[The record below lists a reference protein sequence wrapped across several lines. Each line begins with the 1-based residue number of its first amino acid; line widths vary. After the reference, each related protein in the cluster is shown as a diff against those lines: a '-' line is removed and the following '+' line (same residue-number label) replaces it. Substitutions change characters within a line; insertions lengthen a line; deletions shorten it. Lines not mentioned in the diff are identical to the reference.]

1 MEIAEKITLSTS
13 IFWVI
18 WSMLSLRNAVVEGD
32 GIFPASITSVLLFL
46 IGIVTILIFH
56 LSPLHLIWLFVLS
69 FPLGLLA
76 MMTPIGQQIGIGVLA
91 LFSLTRTEDADESG
105 VEENPGV
112 EKRANKRKDA
122 KRRGFGN

>member
-1 MEIAEKITLSTS
+1 MEIAEKITLTAS
-13 IFWVI
+13 ILWVI
-18 WSMLSLRNAVVEGD
+18 WSMLSLRNAVLEGG
-32 GIFPASITSVLLFL
+32 GIFPASITSVLLFI

-56 LSPLHLIWLFVLS
+56 LSPLHLIWLFILS

-76 MMTPIGQQIGIGVLA
+76 MTTPIGQQIGIGVLA
-91 LFSLTRTEDADESG
+91 LFSLTRTEDAELSR

-112 EKRANKRKDA
+112 EKTANKRKDA

>member
-18 WSMLSLRNAVVEGD
+18 WSMLSLRNAVLEGE
-32 GIFPASITSVLLFL
+32 GVFPASITSILLFI

-56 LSPLHLIWLFVLS
+56 LSPFHLIWLFVLS

-76 MMTPIGQQIGIGVLA
+76 MTTPIGQQIGIGILA
-91 LFSLTRTEDADESG
+91 LFFLTGTKDADESRTEEKSV
-105 VEENPGV
+105 VE
-112 EKRANKRKDA
+112 RSTNKGKDA
-122 KRRGFGN
+122 KRGGFCN

>member
-1 MEIAEKITLSTS
+1 
-13 IFWVI
+13 
-18 WSMLSLRNAVVEGD
+18 
-32 GIFPASITSVLLFL
+32 
-46 IGIVTILIFH
+46 
-56 LSPLHLIWLFVLS
+56 
-69 FPLGLLA
+69 

-91 LFSLTRTEDADESG
+91 LFSLTRTEDADESR

>member
-1 MEIAEKITLSTS
+1 MEIAEKITLITS
-13 IFWVI
+13 ILWVI
-18 WSMLSLRNAVVEGD
+18 WSMLSLRNAVVEGE
-32 GIFPASITSVLLFL
+32 GIFPASITSVLLFI

-112 EKRANKRKDA
+112 DKRANKRKEA
-122 KRRGFGN
+122 KRRSFGN

>member
-1 MEIAEKITLSTS
+1 MEIAEKITLIAS
-13 IFWVI
+13 ILWVI
-18 WSMLSLRNAVVEGD
+18 WSMLSLRNAVLEGG
-32 GIFPASITSVLLFL
+32 GIFPASITSVLLFI

-56 LSPLHLIWLFVLS
+56 LSPLHLIWLFILS

-76 MMTPIGQQIGIGVLA
+76 MTTPIGQQIGIGLLA
-91 LFSLTRTEDADESG
+91 LFSLTRTEDAEFSR

-112 EKRANKRKDA
+112 EKKANKRSSA

>member
-1 MEIAEKITLSTS
+1 MEIAEKITLIAS
-13 IFWVI
+13 ILWVI
-18 WSMLSLRNAVVEGD
+18 WSMLSLRNAVLEGG
-32 GIFPASITSVLLFL
+32 GIFPASITSVLLFI

-56 LSPLHLIWLFVLS
+56 LSPLHLIWLFILS

-76 MMTPIGQQIGIGVLA
+76 ITTPIGQQIGIGVLA
-91 LFSLTRTEDADESG
+91 LFSLTRTEDVEFSR

-112 EKRANKRKDA
+112 EKKANKRKDA

>member
-1 MEIAEKITLSTS
+1 MEIAEKITLIAS
-13 IFWVI
+13 ILWVI
-18 WSMLSLRNAVVEGD
+18 WSMLSLRNAVLEG
-32 GIFPASITSVLLFL
+32 GEIFPASITSVLLFI

-56 LSPLHLIWLFVLS
+56 LSSLHLIWLFILS

-76 MMTPIGQQIGIGVLA
+76 ITTPIGQQIGIGVLA
-91 LFSLTRTEDADESG
+91 LFSLTRTEDVEFSR

-112 EKRANKRKDA
+112 EKKVNKRKDA

>member
-91 LFSLTRTEDADESG
+91 LFSLTKTEEAEFSG
-105 VEENPGV
+105 GEENRGV
-112 EKRANKRKDA
+112 EKRANKQKDA